1 MPDKIE
7 KNKNQN
13 ETLIETYFIPLSEA
27 AKITGYTP
35 EHLNLLCRKGILKA
49 RKFGRNWETT
59 REWINEFL
67 FVNKSKKKKGKR
79 GRAKLQEEMVLK
91 TSDIENSLPE
101 TFEEKKDES
110 IVLET
115 KEAREIKNKNSL
127 SRLFL
132 RFSLTAIVSLLIF
145 FGFSFFE
152 YIQTKN
158 YVAEKNIPSELEED
172 TFLFDEGR
180 GVVEGE
186 ENVKAEEENS
196 KPEGSIAT
204 SENYNLKEISFGG
217 NIIASANGENL
228 ELEIS
233 DARSDMFSTRDGK
246 ESQVLISWKTNKLA
260 VSEIEYSKNDSTNS
274 KQLSEKFYG
283 FNHSVVLTKLD
294 LATTYVYKIKARD
307 RWGNEV
313 SSEKFGV
320 YTGSK
325 VVSVFDLILK
335 AVNDTFSWAVKK

>member
-1 MPDKIE
+1 MPE
-7 KNKNQN
+7 KDNKKENKNDG
-13 ETLIETYFIPLSEA
+13 LVETYFMSLSEA

-35 EHLNLLCRKGILKA
+35 EHLNLLCRKGILKGK
-49 RKFGRNWETT
+49 KFGRNWETT

-67 FVNKSKKKKGKR
+67 FVNKSKKRNGRKR
-79 GRAKLQEEMVLK
+79 KIKLSQEDKIIE
-91 TSDIENSLPE
+91 TSKSENLLSE
-101 TFEEKKDES
+101 TTVEEKKDES
-110 IVLET
+110 VNSENS
-115 KEAREIKNKNSL
+115 EIKK
-127 SRLFL
+127 RDPWKIFFL
-132 RFSLTAIVSLLIF
+132 RFSLAALASFFIF
-145 FGFSFFE
+145 FGLSFFE
-152 YIQTKN
+152 YVQTKN

-172 TFLFDEGR
+172 TFIFDEGR

-186 ENVKAEEENS
+186 ESVKAEEENS

-228 ELEIS
+228 DLEIS